1 MRVAIANDHRGVNLK
16 FKIIKILEKWG
27 YEVINI
33 GSDKKESVDY
43 PDFGSEAAKMVSSGK
58 ADMGIAICGS
68 GIGMSIITN
77 KFPNVRAALAYNP
90 EIARMTRKHNNA
102 NILVLAAD
110 YINEEK
116 LEKTLKNFFE
126 TSFDGGRH
134 QRRIDKISNIENK
147 LIK

>member
-102 NILVLAAD
+102 NILAMGGHITTFDIMDRIMKVWFST
-110 YINEEK
+110 E
-116 LEKTLKNFFE
+116 FE
-126 TSFDGGRH
+126 GGRH
-134 QRRIDKISNIENK
+134 TGRVKKIHSLSEK
-147 LIK
+147 

>member
-43 PDFGSEAAKMVSSGK
+43 PDFGSEAAKMVSRGK

-68 GIGMSIITN
+68 GIGMSIIAN
-77 KFPNVRAALAYNP
+77 KFPDVRAALAYNP
-90 EIARMTRKHNNA
+90 EIAKMTRKHNNA
-102 NILVLAAD
+102 NVLVLAAD

-116 LEKTLKNFFE
+116 LEDTLKNFFE
-126 TSFDGGRH
+126 TSFDAGRH
-134 QRRIDKISNIENK
+134 KRRIDKISKIENK